1 MECSPRLKKKLQ
13 QTLKAFKRLREIE
26 DYEGKLEK
34 EILYEVA
41 AI

>member
-1 MECSPRLKKKLQ
+1 MECSPRLK
-13 QTLKAFKRLREIE
+13 LKEIE
-26 DYEGKLEK
+26 NYKGKLEK